1 MSSEALGFITPS
13 TTYNPIFRYNA
24 TGGYG
29 MFNNSDFAVDLPEVN
44 VMFANQLFTN
54 LFMDVR
60 KSTPSEPIVCSKY
73 DDCVSYLFPGFVGLI
88 VPTPYIVNNFSTA
101 DVIQVDGLASIQI
114 DFWAISP
121 SDTFLSNDCR
131 IWGTKVLAIQVCISA
146 KQDHFIAGT
155 TYKKEILHPEISAC
169 PESSPDCLRNLT

>member
-1 MSSEALGFITPS
+1 
-13 TTYNPIFRYNA
+13 
-24 TGGYG
+24 
-29 MFNNSDFAVDLPEVN
+29 MFNNSDFAVDQPEAI

-54 LFMDVR
+54 LFLDVR
-60 KSTPSEPIVCSKY
+60 KSTPAEPIVCSKY
-73 DDCVSYLFPGFVGLI
+73 DCVSYLFPGFVGLI
-88 VPTPYIVNNFSTA
+88 VPTLYIINNFSTA

-131 IWGTKVLAIQVCISA
+131 IWEMKVLAIQICISA

-169 PESSPDCLRNLT
+169 PESSPDYLRNLT